1 MVILRDGMRRVL
13 AAKLRNEVYL
23 EESVSFFAPTRRYNS
38 IQDDEDREKTPKR
51 NSIHCDR
58 HRKTN

>member
-13 AAKLRNEVYL
+13 AATLRNEVYL
-23 EESVSFFAPTRRYNS
+23 EVGVFFAPTRRYNS

-58 HRKTN
+58 QRKTN